1 MRKLLSVICGILL
14 VAVWV
19 RAEEPDGK
27 KTFCRAAVLRTVLAS
42 GSSTRSVSADFNA
55 LIQRHLIEQNIRMTG
70 LDSVEAFFR
79 KHSYPD
85 GFVEP
90 QRYIGIGEAL
100 QADYLL
106 VPRIDQFDVKNAV
119 VLIEPGSKALL
130 RRIGIFAGNLTIID
144 AKDGKRAVVIPFTEK
159 VDFSAIPEDTG
170 DWNILRYYDYM
181 MKKAALKLSASVG
194 AWLRSRPAE

>member
-1 MRKLLSVICGILL
+1 MKKLLSVICGILL

-90 QRYIGIGEAL
+90 QSE
-100 QADYLL
+100 
-106 VPRIDQFDVKNAV
+106 
-119 VLIEPGSKALL
+119 E
-130 RRIGIFAGNLTIID
+130 RRV
-144 AKDGKRAVVIPFTEK
+144 GKECV
-159 VDFSAIPEDTG
+159 
-170 DWNILRYYDYM
+170 
-181 MKKAALKLSASVG
+181 
-194 AWLRSRPAE
+194 